1 VTAIRPVS
9 LVEPGERGRL
19 DVAERVVERVATI
32 AAGEVDG
39 VLSTGSPLDG
49 VLGRRYPRA
58 NAEVAGRR
66 TSVSLDLAVA
76 WAVPLA
82 TTAASVRERVRSRV
96 HELVGLD
103 VDGVN
108 VTVAK
113 VVHEVRT
120 SERRVQ

>member
-1 VTAIRPVS
+1 
-9 LVEPGERGRL
+9 
-19 DVAERVVERVATI
+19 
-32 AAGEVDG
+32 
-39 VLSTGSPLDG
+39 
-49 VLGRRYPRA
+49 
-58 NAEVAGRR
+58 
-66 TSVSLDLAVA
+66 VA